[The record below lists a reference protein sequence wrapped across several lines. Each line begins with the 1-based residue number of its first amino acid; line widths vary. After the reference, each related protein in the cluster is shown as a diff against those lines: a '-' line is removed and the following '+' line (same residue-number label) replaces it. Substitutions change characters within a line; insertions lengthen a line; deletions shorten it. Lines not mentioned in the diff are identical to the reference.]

1 MKNKVN
7 NIPILEGNPMHLI
20 PEMNTILTIKGRLG
34 MDLIHTVT
42 RGNRRFAM
50 IKRPELDMR
59 GFILEVKRVTPT
71 AVRGE
76 QLVEV
81 KAVERYIA
89 DTVFIPEDR
98 RGLYLNDS
106 EALRFANGHI
116 IKDKLPNQQE
126 DHKQQMEV
134 A

>member
-34 MDLIHTVT
+34 MDLIYTVT

-50 IKRPELDMR
+50 IKRPELDMH
-59 GFILEVKRVTPT
+59 GFILEIKRVTPT

-126 DHKQQMEV
+126 DHK
-134 A
+134 

>member
-34 MDLIHTVT
+34 MDLIHTAT

-59 GFILEVKRVTPT
+59 GFILEVKRITPT

-89 DTVFIPEDR
+89 DIVFIPEDR